1 MEMHRLAPESI
12 TENEAAQWLGIS
24 IERLHRLLDQHI
36 FNNGTP
42 RPAEIRFT
50 QSDLL
55 LLSYWC
61 DKRNGQKVVS
71 MPSRRH

>member
-12 TENEAAQWLGIS
+12 SENEAAQWLGIS
-24 IERLHRLLDQHI
+24 IERLHRLLDEHV

-42 RPAEIRFT
+42 RPAEIHFT

-61 DKRNGQKVVS
+61 DKRAGQKVVS